1 VLDKTGKRPKVNRFA
16 KRIVTIN
23 FKEIKD
29 KEIVIY
35 CEGIN
40 DERPMIVKE
49 KDRLSIYGKD

>member
-1 VLDKTGKRPKVNRFA
+1 VNRFA